1 MEYKD
6 MELKDIIKLRRKEL
20 NLNLLDVAKACN
32 VSEATVSRWESGN
45 IGQMK
50 RNRIAAL
57 SKVLDLSPAILVG
70 TTENNVD
77 DNVELIVD
85 LSNQE
90 HDLLNVYRS
99 LDEKGRHTVNT
110 VALMEYDR
118 VQKENKKSTG
128 TPASTKKT
136 VMDASP
142 RHPQERR

>member
-85 LSNQE
+85 LSNEE
-90 HDLLNVYRS
+90 HDLLNVYRA

-118 VQKENKKSTG
+118 VQKEDKKSTG
-128 TPASTKKT
+128 TPASTKK
-136 VMDASP
+136 
-142 RHPQERR
+142 Q

>member
-128 TPASTKKT
+128 RRASTKK
-136 VMDASP
+136 
-142 RHPQERR
+142 Q

>member
-70 TTENNVD
+70 TTDNNVD

-90 HDLLNVYRS
+90 HDLLNIYRS

-118 VQKENKKSTG
+118 VQKEDKKIG
-128 TPASTKKT
+128 
-136 VMDASP
+136 
-142 RHPQERR
+142 

>member
-90 HDLLNVYRS
+90 HDLLNIYRS

-118 VQKENKKSTG
+118 VQKEDKKSTG
-128 TPASTKKT
+128 TPASTKK
-136 VMDASP
+136 
-142 RHPQERR
+142 Q